1 MKINIQYSIYLA
13 INTILTYLNILLLYY
28 IICYNYYS
36 LNTVKITT
44 FLIIEI
50 NPLKIQYST
59 NTMSIVVV
67 LVPVVL
73 YRSSSSN
80 STISTSGISS
90 TSIIIIILK
99 K

>member
-1 MKINIQYSIYLA
+1 MLSIQYKHIQIYYYFTTLY
-13 INTILTYLNILLLYY
+13 TI
-28 IICYNYYS
+28 IITHKN
-36 LNTVKITT
+36 NMKITT